1 MKIAETNE
9 VIKELNLEVLQNK
22 KEKNDKNAHL
32 ITDSVQKLEAAVVTD
47 ELYRNLWLSF
57 SIVLFV
63 ESFP

>member
-57 SIVLFV
+57 SIVPFAV
-63 ESFP
+63 SFP

>member
-32 ITDSVQKLEAAVVTD
+32 ITDSVQKLEAAVVPYK
-47 ELYRNLWLSF
+47 LYRNLWLSF
-57 SIVLFV
+57 SIVPFAV
-63 ESFP
+63 SFP

>member
-32 ITDSVQKLEAAVVTD
+32 ITDSVQKLEAAVVPY

-57 SIVLFV
+57 SIVPFAV
-63 ESFP
+63 SFL

>member
-57 SIVLFV
+57 LIVLFV